1 MLSVEEMIGELS
13 MMTEVR
19 LSTFSSFLVALNPMI
34 RKKLQSM
41 VFDLT
46 PEFAAVSR
54 DYQQLFVHMDSALAA
69 APTVTQSSIEETKAT
84 ISRPEQTLHKCVVE
98 SYTYP
103 QVLTYLAHCIVPVK
117 SLIGH
122 RS

>member
-1 MLSVEEMIGELS
+1 

-19 LSTFSSFLVALNPMI
+19 PSTFSLFLVALNPMS

-54 DYQQLFVHMDSALAA
+54 DYQQLFVDMDSALAA

-98 SYTYP
+98 SYTYF